1 MSRELACKHGSVLG
15 VRPGQSYK
23 EEMVELECGQTLVL
37 YTDGVTEALSPQ
49 DELFGPDR
57 FIELLCSYDT
67 LDLAK
72 MCNNNYKDLEEFQQ
86 GNLFN
91 DITVLAL
98 KREVSNLKSD
108 DEEFF

>member
-1 MSRELACKHGSVLG
+1 MK
-15 VRPGQSYK
+15 
-23 EEMVELECGQTLVL
+23 LECGQTLVL

-72 MCNNNYKDLEEFQQ
+72 MCNNIYKDLEEFQQ

>member
-1 MSRELACKHGSVLG
+1 M
-15 VRPGQSYK
+15 
-23 EEMVELECGQTLVL
+23 LECGQTLVL

-72 MCNNNYKDLEEFQQ
+72 MCINIYRDLEEFQQ
-86 GNLFN
+86 GNLFD

-98 KREVSNLKSD
+98 KRELSNLKSD
-108 DEEFF
+108 NEEFF